1 MSDQHSQ
8 SVRSKTIK
16 PWKPLLSAALLILVA
31 VLLFPVRR
39 EVAGAVMS
47 LATYLVWS
55 VNILGMVI
63 PQQILW
69 AFLLVLILYIAIG
82 SFYGK
87 RYREESSVE
96 DVVPIIGPVEAM
108 AGYIEE
114 RHRGVYFKWQ
124 IAHLLGKIQ
133 QTIKDTASHGTSNR
147 IPQPS
152 NRVQAFLDAGVN
164 TTYVD
169 YAPDGLT
176 IKNSSTPLDV
186 ELEQVVKYLEEQMEI
201 RHEQ

>member
-1 MSDQHSQ
+1 MSDQHSK
-8 SVRSKTIK
+8 SVRSEEVKN
-16 PWKPLLSAALLILVA
+16 WKPFLSTALLILVA
-31 VLLFPVRR
+31 VLLFPVRH
-39 EVAGAVMS
+39 ELAGAVMS
-47 LATYLVWS
+47 FATYLIWS

-63 PQQILW
+63 PQQVLW

-87 RYREESSVE
+87 RYREEKSTE
-96 DVVPIIGPVEAM
+96 NQPPIIGPVEAM

-133 QTIKDTASHGTSNR
+133 QTIKDTASHRNSNL

-152 NRVQAFLDAGVN
+152 NRVQAFLDAGMN

-176 IKNSSTPLDV
+176 IKNNSTPLDI
-186 ELEQVVKYLEEQMEI
+186 ELEQVVAYLEEQMEI
-201 RHEQ
+201 RHE